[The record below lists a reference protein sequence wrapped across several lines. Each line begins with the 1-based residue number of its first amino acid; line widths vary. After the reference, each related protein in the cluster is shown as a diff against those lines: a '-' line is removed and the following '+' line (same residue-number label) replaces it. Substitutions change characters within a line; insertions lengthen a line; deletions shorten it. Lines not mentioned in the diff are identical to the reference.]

1 MDIVVIAA
9 GCCLY
14 VYEID
19 VLVGRNMAV
28 YQVDLRNVF
37 GVELLGKCFRYFDFV
52 NDHILAMTDK
62 G

>member
-1 MDIVVIAA
+1 M
-9 GCCLY
+9 
-14 VYEID
+14 
-19 VLVGRNMAV
+19 LVGRSLAV

-37 GVELLGKCFRYFDFV
+37 GVELLGRCFRYFDFV